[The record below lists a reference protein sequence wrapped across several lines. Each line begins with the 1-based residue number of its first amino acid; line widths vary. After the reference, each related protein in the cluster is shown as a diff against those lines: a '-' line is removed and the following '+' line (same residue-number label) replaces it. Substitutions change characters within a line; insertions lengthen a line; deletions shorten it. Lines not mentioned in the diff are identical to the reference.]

1 MHSMNLKNQILT
13 YNKYTVL
20 TISLAVLSV
29 LSPEKFFSAL
39 RTSVWSRN
47 KGGGGGGGPAHP
59 APPQEPPPPGPP
71 GPSPGSATD
80 SNARKRITSLMEI
93 PHRFRDKGP
102 R

>member
-20 TISLAVLSV
+20 TISWAVLSV

-39 RTSVWSRN
+39 RASVWSRN
-47 KGGGGGGGPAHP
+47 KGGGGGRGGA
-59 APPQEPPPPGPP
+59 GPP

-80 SNARKRITSLMEI
+80 SNA
-93 PHRFRDKGP
+93 
-102 R
+102 

>member
-47 KGGGGGGGPAHP
+47 KGGGA
-59 APPQEPPPPGPP
+59 GPP

-80 SNARKRITSLMEI
+80 SNARKRITSLMEL

>member
-47 KGGGGGGGPAHP
+47 KGGGGGGA
-59 APPQEPPPPGPP
+59 GPP
-71 GPSPGSATD
+71 GPTPGSATD

>member
-20 TISLAVLSV
+20 TISWAVLSV

-39 RTSVWSRN
+39 RASVWSRN
-47 KGGGGGGGPAHP
+47 KGGGGGGA
-59 APPQEPPPPGPP
+59 GPP

-80 SNARKRITSLMEI
+80 SNATKRITSLMEI

>member
-47 KGGGGGGGPAHP
+47 KGGGGGGPP
-59 APPQEPPPPGPP
+59 PRAPPRAHRAPPLDPPLIVMLE
-71 GPSPGSATD
+71 
-80 SNARKRITSLMEI
+80 NVLLL
-93 PHRFRDKGP
+93 
-102 R
+102 

>member
-47 KGGGGGGGPAHP
+47 KGGGGQAHR
-59 APPQEPPPPGPP
+59 APPLDPPLIVMLE
-71 GPSPGSATD
+71 
-80 SNARKRITSLMEI
+80 NVLLL
-93 PHRFRDKGP
+93 
-102 R
+102 

>member
-39 RTSVWSRN
+39 RASIWSRN
-47 KGGGGGGGPAHP
+47 KGGGGVGGQAHR
-59 APPQEPPPPGPP
+59 APPLDPPLIVMLE
-71 GPSPGSATD
+71 
-80 SNARKRITSLMEI
+80 NVLLL
-93 PHRFRDKGP
+93 
-102 R
+102 